1 MSSKTPS
8 PSAPD
13 PLAVLPGG
21 VLEIDGRDAGAF
33 LQAQLMSDV
42 RALLDRRW
50 QWSGWLSAKGRV
62 LALGA
67 LLRLDAERFWLLL
80 PDVPA
85 AELAEQLRRF
95 QFRSRLSLLPR
106 ADLALRGF
114 ACAPREL
121 GSDAALARAE
131 PAGESWILDFGG
143 ERARSLLIGAGVAP
157 AAAPGMQADAWA
169 LEDLAHGLPRRDPRA
184 EAGYTPQMLGLARL
198 NAYSVKKGCYPGQEI
213 VARTHFLGQAKREL
227 RRLSCA
233 ETLQVGQHL
242 SGAGVES
249 DVLCAAAAG
258 GRSEALA
265 ILPRDAAPELLQTAS
280 GAAVA
285 VMPFAQGLAR

>member
-1 MSSKTPS
+1 MSSKTPL
-8 PSAPD
+8 PCAAD

-21 VLEIDGRDAGAF
+21 VLEIAGRDAGAF

-42 RALLDRRW
+42 RLLADRQW

-62 LALGA
+62 QALGA

-80 PDVPA
+80 PDAPA

-106 ADLALRGF
+106 PDLALRGV
-114 ACAPREL
+114 ALAPAAL
-121 GSDAALARAE
+121 GSAAQGARAD
-131 PAGESWILDFGG
+131 PAGEGWILDFGG
-143 ERARSLLIGAGVAP
+143 ERARSLLIGDGSVP
-157 AAAPGMQADAWA
+157 ARTQLMERDGWA
-169 LEDLAHGLPRRDPRA
+169 LEDLAHGLPRLDPRA

-227 RRLSCA
+227 RRLSCEEALHAGQKLTGAGA
-233 ETLQVGQHL
+233 ET
-242 SGAGVES
+242 E
-249 DVLCAAAAG
+249 VLCAAHAQ
-258 GRSEALA
+258 GRREALA
-265 ILPRDAAPELLQTAS
+265 ILPREGVPQALRTAS
-280 GAAVA
+280 GSPVEAI
-285 VMPFAQGLAR
+285 PFAPGLAR